1 MLAIFGTALQLP
13 PIHEPPQQGRPML
26 ARFCF
31 SDEATTV
38 FALNLLQSRFM
49 AFSPFLPIIFS
60 FLLRQKIHHG
70 FSFNFIDPKSNL
82 KK

>member
-31 SDEATTV
+31 SDEAITA
-38 FALNLLQSRFM
+38 FAWNLIQSRFI
-49 AFSPFLPIIFS
+49 ALSSSLAYFSLFAIQAEDPPWIF
-60 FLLRQKIHHG
+60 I
-70 FSFNFIDPKSNL
+70 
-82 KK
+82 